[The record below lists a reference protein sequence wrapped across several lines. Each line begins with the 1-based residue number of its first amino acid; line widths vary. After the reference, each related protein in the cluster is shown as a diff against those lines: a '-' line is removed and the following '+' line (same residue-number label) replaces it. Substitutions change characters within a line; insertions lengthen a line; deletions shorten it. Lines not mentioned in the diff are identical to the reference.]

1 MDYLKIKR
9 LIDLIFSIILL
20 VVCFPLFIIISM
32 ISLVKIGRPIIFT
45 QIRVGKDHE
54 NFKLLKFRTM
64 PIQKKGQKIVLKRWD
79 DGIPDDF
86 IFKSKNPDNVTNYG
100 LFLRKFSLDELPQII
115 NVIKGD
121 MSLIGPR
128 PEVPEFTKYYNDIQ
142 KERLEVKPGLSGYA
156 QVNGR
161 SEITHGDKIKLDRY
175 YVKNISFKMDFKIFI
190 KTIYKV
196 ILARGS
202 Y

>member
-45 QIRVGKDHE
+45 QIRVGKDHK

-161 SEITHGDKIKLDRY
+161 SEITHGEKIKLDRY

>member
-64 PIQKKGQKIVLKRWD
+64 PIQKKGQKTVLKRWD

>member
-9 LIDLIFSIILL
+9 LLDLIFSIILL
-20 VVCFPLFIIISM
+20 VVCFPLFIIIS
-32 ISLVKIGRPIIFT
+32 ILSLVKLGRPIIFT
-45 QIRVGKDHE
+45 QIRVGENQK
-54 NFKLLKFRTM
+54 NFKLFKFRTM
-64 PIQKKGQKIVLKRWD
+64 PLQKKERKIVLKRWD
-79 DGIPDDF
+79 KGIPDDF
-86 IFKSKNPDNVTNYG
+86 IFKSKKPDNVTNYG

-115 NVIKGD
+115 NVIKGE

-142 KERLEVKPGLSGYA
+142 KERLKVKPGLSGYA
-156 QVNGR
+156 QVKGR
-161 SEITHGDKIKLDRY
+161 SEITHGDKIKFDRY
-175 YVKNISFKMDFKIFI
+175 YVKNISFKMDLKIFI

-196 ILARGS
+196 ILAKSS